1 VWPFGSPETKFKL
14 GLQAPAATVALYN
27 TTEKDTC
34 KVSGAMVTELD
45 YGVGEVVEALHE
57 AQMYDNS
64 VVILVS
70 NSRQQIC
77 PRF

>member
-1 VWPFGSPETKFKL
+1 
-14 GLQAPAATVALYN
+14 
-27 TTEKDTC
+27 
-34 KVSGAMVTELD
+34 MVTELD